1 MLELI
6 PAGRRYDFPELVLEL
21 LARSQPVG
29 AYRSD
34 AFWLDI
40 GRRDDYELANER
52 FEELRP
58 TLLGLM
64 TDAPWRI
71 TLADVSIGRRS
82 GRRWTRC
89 CAPAGSAWA
98 PRRSGS
104 SRPSPRYVGAEHA
117 VAVTNGTAALHLAAA
132 ALGLGPG
139 DEVICPA
146 LTFVAS
152 AAAMRQ
158 AGADVRLADSTSLDD
173 FAIDPAELER
183 LASPRTRAV
192 VVLHYGGY
200 PADMESIL
208 AVAERRGWYVI
219 EDAAHAPG
227 ARLGGA
233 ACGTIGDA
241 GCFSFFPNKN
251 MTTGEGG
258 MVVAPRR
265 GRRRPGAQPALAR
278 DDDDDVGPAP
288 RPRRELRRRRRRLQL
303 PDRRDASCARPR
315 PALAARRAERRA
327 RARLRAGTA
336 SSSPAPTGSRCPGSA
351 VAGRRPT
358 TSPRSSRPRSRLA
371 IACGSSYASERIQT
385 SVHYPAIHRF
395 SHYASE
401 RGLPTA
407 EAIADRT
414 LTLPL
419 HPGLSREDVETVCAA
434 LLDAS

>member
-1 MLELI
+1 M
-6 PAGRRYDFPELVLEL
+6 
-21 LARSQPVG
+21 S
-29 AYRSD
+29 
-34 AFWLDI
+34 
-40 GRRDDYELANER
+40 
-52 FEELRP
+52 
-58 TLLGLM
+58 
-64 TDAPWRI
+64 DAPWRI
-71 TLADVSIGRRS
+71 TLADVSIGQEERSAVDEVLRS
-82 GRRWTRC
+82 GWLSMGPETERFEQ
-89 CAPAGSAWA
+89 AFAA
-98 PRRSGS
+98 
-104 SRPSPRYVGAEHA
+104 YVGAEQA

-200 PADMESIL
+200 PADMESVL
-208 AVAERRGWYVI
+208 AVARQRGWYVI

-265 GRRRPGAQPALAR
+265 GRRRPGAQPPLAR
-278 DDDDDVGPAP
+278 DDDDDVGPPP
-288 RPRRELRRRRRRLQL
+288 RPRGELRRGRRRLQL
-303 PDRRDASCARPR
+303 PDRRDASCARAR
-315 PALAARRAERRA
+315 PALAARRAERGA
-327 RARLRAGTA
+327 RADCRLVPRASRRRRRALGAGSRRSWTPSHHLAPVVTSSLEARDRLREQLRAQ
-336 SSSPAPTGSRCPGSA
+336 
-351 VAGRRPT
+351 
-358 TSPRSSRPRSRLA
+358 
-371 IACGSSYASERIQT
+371 RIQT

-419 HPGLSREDVETVCAA
+419 HPGLSREDVEAVCAA
-434 LLDAS
+434 LLETP